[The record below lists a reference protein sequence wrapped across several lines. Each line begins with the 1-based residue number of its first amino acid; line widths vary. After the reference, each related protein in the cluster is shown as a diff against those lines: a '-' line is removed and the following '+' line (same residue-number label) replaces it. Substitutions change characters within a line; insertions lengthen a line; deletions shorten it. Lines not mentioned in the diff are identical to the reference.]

1 VNADVV
7 LAGTQTVAIGPAD
20 LTLAE
25 GTTTIVYAWG
35 SEEAG
40 FELAVQ
46 TISGAHSAPSGVPG
60 GSAGL
65 VDDGSLPMPVA
76 ALSVFGLVAAG
87 AGALRLAR
95 SRG

>member
-1 VNADVV
+1 VV
-7 LAGTQTVAIGPAD
+7 VAGTDTVAIGPAD

-25 GTTTIVYAWG
+25 GTTNIVYAWG
-35 SEEAG
+35 AEG
-40 FELAVQ
+40 GYQLAVQ

-65 VDDGSLPMPVA
+65 VDESAFPAPVA
-76 ALSVFGLVAAG
+76 ALSVIGLVAAG